1 MRFLVPILFIT
12 QVSFAQFTLKLEAT
26 VTRIGA
32 VQSFNIS
39 RKESVLL
46 VFDKRNVGVI
56 TTLDTLE
63 LYYCNLVGNYYVYYN
78 KRDDHKYSV
87 LYIMNKGKIAIFIAP
102 LRPYRRNVY
111 SLNIIL

>member
-1 MRFLVPILFIT
+1 MLFIT
-12 QVSFAQFTLKLEAT
+12 QVSFAQFAMKVEAT

-39 RKESVLL
+39 RKEPVML

-56 TTLDTLE
+56 TTIDTLE
-63 LYYCNLVGNYYVYYN
+63 LYYCNLDGNYYVYYN
-78 KRDDHKYSV
+78 KRDDHKYAV
-87 LYIMNKGKIAIFIAP
+87 MFIMNKGKIAIFITP